1 MYHTFEDIDV
11 NEIKGVLLDLDDTL
25 YSYEEC
31 NAKSYYK
38 CKMLALAKYNIAEL
52 DFELVLKDSR
62 KNTNVNLYAQA
73 ASHSRLLYF
82 HNMHEALFG
91 FSNPSFALEM
101 EEMYWSTFLENMK
114 LTAKAKNFLEL
125 LKTKDL
131 PSCIVTDL
139 TTQIQMKKWQ
149 ILGLNNYINYLV
161 TSEEAGVEKPNA
173 RIFEI
178 ALSKLKLSA
187 SEVIMI
193 GDNEKKDFLGAQQI
207 GIKAYLIRA

>member
-1 MYHTFEDIDV
+1 
-11 NEIKGVLLDLDDTL
+11 
-25 YSYEEC
+25 
-31 NAKSYYK
+31 
-38 CKMLALAKYNIAEL
+38 
-52 DFELVLKDSR
+52 
-62 KNTNVNLYAQA
+62 
-73 ASHSRLLYF
+73 
-82 HNMHEALFG
+82 
-91 FSNPSFALEM
+91 M